1 MSKRTV
7 IGVVILVSLSTLGC
21 GESISAP
28 AAPMYRISK
37 TVALGAPDE
46 WDHVVFDQV
55 LNRVYVAHGNTVTV
69 VDASSGALVGNIE
82 GITGSTHG
90 IASVHKLGK
99 GYTTDSEAG
108 IAISFDLKTLKI
120 IHRIKAEPDA
130 DVILFDAPSG
140 HVFAIDGDSG
150 KVTIIDP
157 KTDTVIATV
166 DGGGGFECGV
176 SGENGKFYVSGA
188 QKNEIVRIDTAKN
201 VIDAHWPTP
210 SCKSPHGMAMDRSNA
225 VLFVSCRANNVM
237 DIVDAK
243 TGAMLT
249 ELPIGDYTDDAAF
262 DPNRRLAFSS
272 NREGTLSIIA
282 EKSPRHFV
290 SMPEVTTPL
299 GARTM
304 AVNPENGRIFLVTA
318 DLVRNEAAADA
329 MHRYAAKPGTVKLF
343 FLDPVTKQ
351 SGGDEDQ
358 KE

>member
-1 MSKRTV
+1 MSKRMMM
-7 IGVVILVSLSTLGC
+7 GLAMLAYLPALAC
-21 GESISAP
+21 GDSGSAA
-28 AAPMYRISK
+28 AAPFYRISK
-37 TVALGAPDE
+37 TVALGAPDQ
-46 WDHVVFDQV
+46 WDHVVFDHV
-55 LNRVYVAHGNTVTV
+55 MNRVYVTHGNVVTV
-69 VDASSGALVGNIE
+69 VDASSGALIGNVD

-90 IASVHKLGK
+90 VAFVHKLGK
-99 GYTTDSEAG
+99 GYTTDSEAA
-108 IAISFDLKTLKI
+108 IAISFDLKTLKV

-157 KTDTVIATV
+157 KTDTPIATV

-188 QKNEIVRIDTAKN
+188 DKNEIVRIDTAKN

-210 SCKSPHGMAMDRSNA
+210 SCKSPHGMAMDHSNG
-225 VLFVSCRANNVM
+225 VLFVSCRGNNVM

-249 ELPIGDYTDDAAF
+249 ELPIGDWTDDAAF

-290 SMPEVTTPL
+290 SMPEVPTPL

-304 AVNPENGRIFLVTA
+304 AVNPENGRIYLATA
-318 DLVRNEAAADA
+318 DLVRNESAADA
-329 MHRYAAKPGTVKLF
+329 MHRYTAKPGTVKLF
-343 FLDPVTKQ
+343 FLDPVK
-351 SGGDEDQ
+351 
-358 KE
+358 